1 MTTTERFVS
10 GSEFKTF
17 RRCRRKWMIE
27 YVLKVTLPKP
37 EAGAL
42 GIGILTHAGLETI
55 TDGGT
60 LDEAKLKIR
69 SMLEETLLTVADA
82 HPDVYNR
89 AVESWT
95 AAADDAQNYITGY
108 VEWLED
114 SGADQRYETYGAE
127 EELTMDLLEITSPDG
142 HTTKWVLRGKLDRR
156 AYDRFTEQHLFM
168 DYKTCA
174 RFEDITEAASRNEQF
189 PTYELLLRHNY
200 PDERCGSGV
209 WRMLRKVKRAKDGD
223 GEFYRDHQSTFNDKM
238 LDAMH
243 LRYKI
248 MAGEMHVIE
257 TFVKQGHLEI
267 AYPNPTWSCAWDC
280 PYRHE
285 CPMFDDGSRVEDAI
299 EDMYVEFDPYARY
312 GELKGSD

>member
-1 MTTTERFVS
+1 MEERERHVS

-27 YVLKVTLPKP
+27 YVLRVTLPKP

-42 GIGILTHAGLETI
+42 GTGILSHAGLETI
-55 TDGGT
+55 TNGGT
-60 LDEAKLKIR
+60 LDEAKLKIK
-69 SMLEETLLTVADA
+69 SVLGDTIESLADLPPEVFG
-82 HPDVYNR
+82 H

-95 AAADDAQNYITGY
+95 AAADDAQNYVTGY

-127 EELTMDLLEITSPDG
+127 EELTMDLVEFEDHEG
-142 HTTKWVLRGKLDRR
+142 NKTKWVLRGKLDRR

-174 RFEDITEAASRNEQF
+174 RFEDITEAAPRNEQF

-223 GEFYRDHQSTFNDKM
+223 GEFYRDHQATYNDKM
-238 LDAMH
+238 LDALT
-243 LRYKI
+243 LRYQL
-248 MAGEMHVIE
+248 MAGEMHAIE
-257 TFVKQGHLEI
+257 TFVKQGKWFV

-299 EDMYVEFDPYARY
+299 KDMYVEFDPYARY